1 MEVVRRIRII
11 ARAFGTR
18 ENALALLLS
27 LLIMMLLVSTASDAP
42 TWIYQ
47 GF

>member
-1 MEVVRRIRII
+1 MRSLFRRPLVRDALI
-11 ARAFGTR
+11 ALG
-18 ENALALLLS
+18 LALLLIA
-27 LLIMMLLVSTASDAP
+27 LLIATADTAP

>member
-1 MEVVRRIRII
+1 MAHVRVSLMGRL
-11 ARAFGTR
+11 FTR
-18 ENALALLLS
+18 DNALALALCFGLIL
-27 LLIMMLLVSTASDAP
+27 LLIATADTAP

>member
-1 MEVVRRIRII
+1 MAYVRVSLMNRVLS
-11 ARAFGTR
+11 R
-18 ENALALLLS
+18 ENALALAVCLGLIL
-27 LLIMMLLVSTASDAP
+27 LLIATADTAP

>member
-1 MEVVRRIRII
+1 MRALFNRPLVRDVLI
-11 ARAFGTR
+11 ALG
-18 ENALALLLS
+18 LALLIS
-27 LLIMMLLVSTASDAP
+27 ALLIATADTTP